1 MSGGSGRENWQTDM
15 LGKVSGQATRA
26 VRLGRVACLHTLFL
40 RDEASASA
48 FNSCIKKSPVFSCE
62 KRLYKRLLPS
72 VRRSVRPSVTRFSNI
87 AKMETFGQNSSKF
100 K

>member
-1 MSGGSGRENWQTDM
+1 MTGGSEREDCQTAM
-15 LGKVSGQATRA
+15 LGKACGQATRA

-40 RDEASASA
+40 RDETSASA

-62 KRLYKRLLPS
+62 KQLYKRLRPS
-72 VRRSVRPSVTRFSNI
+72 VGPWVRPSGVSRKSQI
-87 AKMETFGQNSSKF
+87 RVNSSKF